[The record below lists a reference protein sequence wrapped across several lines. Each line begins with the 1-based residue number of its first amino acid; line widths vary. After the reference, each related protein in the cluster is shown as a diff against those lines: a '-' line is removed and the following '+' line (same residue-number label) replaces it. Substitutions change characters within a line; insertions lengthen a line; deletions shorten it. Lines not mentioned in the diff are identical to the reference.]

1 MDRTPEKKQKDLKN
15 TARLLAMIT
24 QFGLNM
30 LVPMCMC
37 FFAGRYLDR
46 RFSTNWITVVLFF
59 VGALAGFTNVY
70 RMARKFTG
78 DNSPSSVSL
87 RLTASPREG
96 EALDTEKDGDESK
109 VG

>member
-1 MDRTPEKKQKDLKN
+1 
-15 TARLLAMIT
+15 MIT

-30 LVPMCMC
+30 LVPVCLC

-70 RMARKFTG
+70 RMARKFYG
-78 DNSPSSVSL
+78 GKAPLISQPPADSL
-87 RLTASPREG
+87 SPRG
-96 EALDTEKDGDESK
+96 EALETEKDGDESK